1 MVKLLYSYLFILFF
15 VSISSA
21 QNFTISKRLN
31 WADTP
36 DSIKI
41 DEENFIYVW
50 SFENGTYSSDF
61 PDLPSVSERIE
72 VGRYTYKAEL
82 RYSETS
88 AIDLTLQPE
97 SAQQIAD
104 SISIDVM
111 LVRDKGLFFLAY
123 QFLPIFRQGN
133 SFVKLDSFTIDFI
146 ATGEWEGNN
155 GTPKK
160 VNSVLRTGTFF
171 KMAVSGYGIHKIDFD
186 QLKKIGIDPE
196 RIDPR
201 HIKIY
206 SNGGGMLPEAN
217 SIERVDDLEE
227 IAIIITGEADGKF
240 DRSDFILFFAEGPDE
255 LQALNLEKRMSY
267 VKNLYDVKNH
277 YFINAE
283 GSNGRRVS
291 PAMQAQSG
299 TYTSQAFDDVI
310 RLEEEKVNLG
320 HISQYTSGSGKNWY
334 GDFFRNQREK
344 DYNDIFNFP
353 GLLTTDT
360 VRIYSQFV
368 ARSESSSRYRLIING
383 NITLQSNIISST
395 SLGGS
400 ESNYG
405 HVGTINNRF
414 LSNQDKISVK
424 LEYPSIGSFYSEG
437 WLDFIEICARR
448 RLQFNGNQVL
458 FRDFKSLEAPF
469 TTYSIAGINN
479 NTEVWDISNPLMP
492 QAITLDIQGAAG
504 TFHYESEELKQFVM
518 FDRSNITM
526 VPEPAGPVLNQNLH
540 SILSTDLLIIYHS
553 DLESEA
559 FRLADFRRNH
569 SGLEVTTA
577 EISQVY
583 NEFSGGSQDITAIRD
598 FAKMIYDRDVSFNYL
613 LLFGDATFDY
623 KGILEYSGPK
633 NWIPT
638 WQSETSRDPVNSFP
652 SDDYFALLDNN
663 EGAVL
668 RGAIDIAVGRL
679 PVNSLS
685 LASTVVNKIIKYE
698 TDPET
703 LGDWRLNVTM
713 IADDEDNNRHI
724 NDADKIATEIAQK
737 YPVFNTDKI
746 YFDAYPQVFTPGGQ
760 RYPAAKAAI
769 NQNIFKGQL
778 VLNYLG
784 HGGATGLAQERVV
797 EVSDINNWR
806 NPVKMPLIVTAT
818 CTFSSFDDQSRV
830 SAGELSLFNPNGG
843 AIALFTTTRAV
854 YAHHNARLTSSVFN
868 TIFERR
874 NGKFDRIGEV
884 MRKAKNANS
893 TDTSDT
899 NARKFTLLGDPT
911 LQLAIPFYDVRTT
924 RINGKNINPAQLDTI
939 KALGKYTIEGE
950 IVDAN
955 GQLLEWF
962 NGKVIP
968 TIYDKE
974 VTLQTL
980 GQDSGSGVRNFNIQ
994 QNVIFKGAASVVNG
1008 RFSFTFIVPKD
1019 INYAFGKG
1027 KISYYASNE
1036 NLQDAGGFFKDFIVG
1051 GTSDNSEL
1059 SSERPTVQL
1068 FMNDENFVF
1077 GGITNASPILLAK
1090 LQAPNGINVTG
1101 TSIGHDL
1108 SGILNEDEKN
1118 AFVLNNFYEG
1128 ELDDYTRGTVRYP
1141 LSKLTPGLYKIKVK
1155 AWDAVNKSGEGYL
1168 EFTVVNDDEFVI
1180 KNLLNYPN
1188 PFNRNTRI
1196 EFEHNHP
1203 FSPIDVQVQ
1212 IFSVSGQL
1220 VKSIEQNI
1228 IPEGYLVRD
1237 IHWDGRDE
1245 YGQKL
1250 ANGVYIYKMKVSM
1263 LGLDGS
1269 RKTTESEFQKMV
1281 ILN

>member
-1 MVKLLYSYLFILFF
+1 MGKLLYTYLFIILIAS
-15 VSISSA
+15 VASA
-21 QNFTISKRLN
+21 QNFTVSKRIN
-31 WADTP
+31 WADEP

-41 DEENFIYVW
+41 DEENYIYVW
-50 SFENGTYSSDF
+50 SFENGNYSPDF

-88 AIDLTLQPE
+88 AIDLSLQPE
-97 SAQQIAD
+97 SALQVAD
-104 SISIDVM
+104 SIYIDVM

-123 QFLPIFRQGN
+123 QFLPIFKQGN
-133 SFVKLDSFTIDFI
+133 SFVKLDTFTIDFI
-146 ATGEWEGNN
+146 VTGEWEGNI

-160 VNSVLRTGTFF
+160 TNSVLNNGTFF
-171 KMAVSGYGIHKIDFD
+171 KMAVAEYGIHKIDYD
-186 QLKKIGIDPE
+186 QLKKIGIDPD
-196 RIDPR
+196 RINPA

-206 SNGGGMLPEAN
+206 SDGSGMLAESN
-217 SIERVDDLEE
+217 DIDRVDDTEE
-227 IAIIITGEADGKF
+227 IPIFVTGEADGKF
-240 DRSDFILFFAEGPDE
+240 DKGDLILFFAQGPDE
-255 LQALNLEKRMSY
+255 LKALNSEKRMSF
-267 VKNLYDVKNH
+267 VKNLYDVRNH

-283 GSNGRRVS
+283 STNGKRVA
-291 PAMQAQSG
+291 PASQAQNGSYISD
-299 TYTSQAFDDVI
+299 TFDDVI

-320 HISQYTSGSGKNWY
+320 HTSAYTSGSGKNWY
-334 GDFFRNQREK
+334 GDFFRNQRDKE
-344 DYNDIFNFP
+344 YNGIFNFP
-353 GLLTTDT
+353 NLVTSDS
-360 VRIYSQFV
+360 VRVFSEFL
-368 ARSESSSRYRLIING
+368 ARSESSSRFRLILN
-383 NITLQSNIISST
+383 NSTTFQSNTISST
-395 SLGGS
+395 NLGGS
-400 ESNYG
+400 ESNYA
-405 HVGTINNRF
+405 HVGTIINRF
-414 LSNQDKISVK
+414 LSNQDLIQVK
-424 LEYPSIGSFYSEG
+424 LEYPATTFYSEG
-437 WLDFIEICARR
+437 WLDYIEITARR
-448 RLQFNGNQVL
+448 RLQFNGNQFM
-458 FRDFKSLEAPF
+458 FRDFKSLSSPY
-469 TTYSIAGINN
+469 TTYSISGDTNGA
-479 NTEVWDISNPLMP
+479 TVWDISNPL
-492 QAITLDIQGAAG
+492 QAQEISLVNQGNAAV
-504 TFHYESEELKQFVM
+504 FHYESEDIRQFII
-518 FDRSNITM
+518 FNANNITL
-526 VPEPAGPVLNQNLH
+526 VPEPAGPVPNQNLH
-540 SILSTDLLIIYHS
+540 SIMSTDLLIIYHS
-553 DLESEA
+553 ELESEA
-559 FRLADFRRNH
+559 HRLADFRRNH
-569 SGLEVTTA
+569 SGLEVTTV

-583 NEFSGGSQDITAIRD
+583 NEFSGGSQDITAVRD

-623 KGILEYSGPK
+623 KGILEYTGPR
-633 NWIPT
+633 NWVPT
-638 WQSETSRDPVNSFP
+638 WQSETSRDPVSSFP

-663 EGAVL
+663 EGGSL
-668 RGAIDIAVGRL
+668 RGAIDIAVGRI
-679 PVNSLS
+679 PVNSVN
-685 LASTVVNKIIKYE
+685 LAAAVVNKIIKYE
-698 TDPET
+698 TDPST
-703 LGDWRLNVTM
+703 LGDWRLNLSM
-713 IADDEDNNRHI
+713 AADDEDSNRHI
-724 NDADKIATEIAQK
+724 NDADKIATNISQK
-737 YPVFNTDKI
+737 YKVFNIDKI
-746 YFDAYPQVFTPGGQ
+746 YFDAYPQVSTPGGQ
-760 RYPAAKAAI
+760 RYPAAKNAI
-769 NQNIFKGQL
+769 NQNVFKGQL

-797 EVSDINNWR
+797 EVGDINNWR
-806 NPVKMPLIVTAT
+806 NTEKMPLIVTAT
-818 CTFSSFDDQSRV
+818 CTFSSFDDQTRV
-830 SAGELSLFNPNGG
+830 SAGEYALFNPTGG

-854 YAHHNARLTSSVFN
+854 YAHHNERLTSSVFN

-884 MRKAKNANS
+884 VRKAKNANS

-924 RINGKNINPAQLDTI
+924 KINGKNVNPAQLDTI

-955 GQLLEWF
+955 GQLLDWF

-980 GQDSGSGVRNFNIQ
+980 GQDLGSGVRNFDIQ
-994 QNVIFKGAASVVNG
+994 QNVIFKGAASVTNG

-1019 INYAFGKG
+1019 INYAFGNG

-1059 SSERPTVQL
+1059 STEGPTVQL

-1077 GGITNASPILLAK
+1077 GGITNNSPILVAK

-1101 TSIGHDL
+1101 TAIGHDL

-1128 ELDDYTRGTVRYP
+1128 QLDDYTRGTVRYP
-1141 LSKLTPGLYKIKVK
+1141 LAKLEPGLYKIKVK

-1168 EFTVVNDDEFVI
+1168 EFTVVNDEEFVI

-1212 IFSVSGQL
+1212 IYSVSGHL

-1250 ANGVYIYKMKVSM
+1250 ANGVYLYKMKVSM

>member
-1 MVKLLYSYLFILFF
+1 MGKLLYSYLFIIFF
-15 VSISSA
+15 VSVSSA
-21 QNFTISKRLN
+21 QNFTISKRIN
-31 WADTP
+31 WADSP

-50 SFENGTYSSDF
+50 SIENGTYSADF
-61 PDLPSVSERIE
+61 PDLPSVSERVE
-72 VGRYTYKAEL
+72 VGRYTYRAEL

-88 AIDLTLQPE
+88 AIDLSLQPE
-97 SAQQIAD
+97 SSQQISD
-104 SISIDVM
+104 SIKIDVM
-111 LVRDKGLFFLAY
+111 LVRDKGLFYLAY
-123 QFLPIFRQGN
+123 QFLPIFRSGN
-133 SFVKLDSFTIDFI
+133 NFLKIDTFSIDFI

-155 GTPKK
+155 STPKK
-160 VNSVLRTGTFF
+160 VNSVLRSGSFF
-171 KMAVSGYGIHKIDFD
+171 KMAVAGYGVHKIDYE
-186 QLKKIGIDPE
+186 QLKKIGIDPD
-196 RIDPR
+196 RINPG

-217 SIERVDDLEE
+217 SIDRVDDLEE
-227 IAIIITGEADGKF
+227 IPILVIGEADGKF
-240 DRSDFILFFAEGPDE
+240 DRNDFILFFAEGPDE
-255 LQALNLEKRMSY
+255 LRALNTERRMTI
-267 VKNLYDVKNH
+267 VKNLYDVRNH

-283 GSNGRRVS
+283 GTNGKRVAAAS
-291 PAMQAQSG
+291 QAQSG
-299 TYTSQAFDDVI
+299 TYISQAFDDVI
-310 RLEEEKVNLG
+310 RFEEEKVNLG
-320 HISQYTSGSGKNWY
+320 HISQFTSGSGKNWY
-334 GDFFRNQREK
+334 GDFFRNQRDRE
-344 DYNDIFNFP
+344 YNDIFNFP
-353 GLLTTDT
+353 GLTTDSL
-360 VRIYSQFV
+360 RLFSEFV

-383 NITLQSNIISST
+383 STTFQSNNISST

-405 HVGTINNRF
+405 HVGTITGRF
-414 LSNQDKISVK
+414 VSNQDRILVR
-424 LEYPSIGSFYSEG
+424 LEYPSSSSFYSEG
-437 WLDFIEICARR
+437 WLDYIEICARR
-448 RLQFNGNQVL
+448 GLQFSGSQVM
-458 FRDFKSLEAPF
+458 FRDFKSLDAPF
-469 TTYSIAGINN
+469 TTYSIAG
-479 NTEVWDISNPLMP
+479 NTNSAVVWDISNPLLP
-492 QAITLDIQGAAG
+492 QEVTLSSQGSASV
-504 TFHYESEELKQFVM
+504 FHYESNVLKQFVI
-518 FDRSNITM
+518 FDINNISM
-526 VPEPAGPVLNQNLH
+526 VPEPVGPVPNQNLH
-540 SILSTDLLIIYHS
+540 SIVSTDLLIIYHAE
-553 DLESEA
+553 LESEA
-559 FRLADFRRNH
+559 LRLADFRRNH
-569 SGLEVTTA
+569 SGLVVTTA

-583 NEFSGGSQDITAIRD
+583 NEFSGGSQDVSAIRD

-623 KGILEYSGPK
+623 KGILEYSGPR

-638 WQSETSRDPVNSFP
+638 WQSEVSRDPVNSFP

-663 EGAVL
+663 EGAGL

-679 PVNSLS
+679 PVNTVN
-685 LASTVVNKIIKYE
+685 LAATVVNKIIRYE
-698 TDPET
+698 TDPEA
-703 LGDWRLNVTM
+703 LGDWRLNLTM

-724 NDADKIATEIAQK
+724 NDADKIAVDIGQK
-737 YPVFNTDKI
+737 YPVFNIDKI
-746 YFDAYPQVFTPGGQ
+746 YFDAFPQVFTPGGQ
-760 RYPAAKAAI
+760 RFPAAKAAI

-778 VLNYLG
+778 VVNYLG

-797 EVSDINNWR
+797 EISDINNWR
-806 NPVKMPLIVTAT
+806 NPVRMPLIVTAT
-818 CTFSSFDDQSRV
+818 CTFSPFDDQSRV
-830 SAGELSLFNPNGG
+830 SAGELALFNPNGG
-843 AIALFTTTRAV
+843 AIALFSTTRAV

-874 NGKFDRIGEV
+874 NGKFDLLGEV
-884 MRKAKNANS
+884 LRKAKNANS

-911 LQLAIPFYDVRTT
+911 LQLAIPFYDVKTT
-924 RINGKNINPAQLDTI
+924 RINGKEINPAQMDTI

-955 GQLLEWF
+955 GQLLEGF

-980 GQDSGSGVRNFNIQ
+980 GQDPRSSVRNFGVQ

-1019 INYAFGKG
+1019 INYAFGRG
-1027 KISYYASNE
+1027 KISYYASDD
-1036 NLQDAGGFFKDFIVG
+1036 QQKDAGGFFKDFIVG

-1059 SSERPTVQL
+1059 SSEGPTVQL
-1068 FMNDENFVF
+1068 FMNNENFAF
-1077 GGITNASPILLAK
+1077 GGITNDSPILLAK

-1141 LSKLTPGLYKIKVK
+1141 LSKLSPGMYSIKVK

-1168 EFTVVNDDEFVI
+1168 EFTVVNDEAFVI
-1180 KNLLNYPN
+1180 RNLLNYPN

-1203 FSPIDVQVQ
+1203 FSPIDIQVQ

-1228 IPEGYLVRD
+1228 IPDGYLVRD